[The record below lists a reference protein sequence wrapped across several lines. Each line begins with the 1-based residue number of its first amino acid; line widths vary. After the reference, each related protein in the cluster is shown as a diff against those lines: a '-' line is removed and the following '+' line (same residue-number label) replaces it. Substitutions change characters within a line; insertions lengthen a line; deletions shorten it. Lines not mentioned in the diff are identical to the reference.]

1 MHERLLLGESRCFCP
16 RWRLRQVRGSA
27 MEIAASLFQC
37 RLICWEPALP
47 WTSIS
52 WCPHRNSIHN
62 DSRRVYH
69 LIDRCHL
76 LEPKCRQLPLVKT
89 ESLSLQVLQRG
100 SKLRE
105 KSLQCYRLRLSL
117 SRQWMVS
124 TLSSHYLDS
133 RQPNRFL
140 LTFPT
145 SLPSIHWTI
154 FASSLELIR
163 SLTDSCHL
171 SESFLL

>member
-1 MHERLLLGESRCFCP
+1 MLERLLLGESRCFCP

-27 MEIAASLFQC
+27 MGIAASLFQC

-52 WCPHRNSIHN
+52 WCPHRSSIHN
-62 DSRRVYH
+62 DSRRVCH

-89 ESLSLQVLQRG
+89 ESLSLQAPQRG
-100 SKLRE
+100 SAWRGTSSQWCWL
-105 KSLQCYRLRLSL
+105 SLSL
-117 SRQWMVS
+117 SRQWMGS
-124 TLSSHYLDS
+124 TLSSRYLGS
-133 RQPNRFL
+133 QQANRFL
-140 LTFPT
+140 PTFPT
-145 SLPSIHWTI
+145 LLPSIHLTI
-154 FASSLELIR
+154 FASLLELIR

-171 SESFLL
+171 SESFVL